1 MEDNLSSES
10 MPRTIS
16 DQMEELLQA
25 KEALTLGER
34 TAATSIGRPSL
45 EQLDDGEASRKEVLI
60 ERKSSL
66 SIGSAEN
73 KSHTP
78 TSASAKKPPLG
89 RKMQKQPSPRVSRH
103 IPKWKSGQFRIEDE
117 LSNMNAFFEE
127 VALSRASSAS
137 TNHGLSFSIAGP
149 VMAPASAT
157 ASAPTPT
164 GDIGLINDLQ
174 EARLHAKIALNINES
189 GFKDV
194 EKGVNAQA
202 RSPSLPL
209 YLKFIDVK
217 YKVILKGTPTS
228 LLRRSWTDP
237 IFFEK
242 DILHGVT
249 GSVVPGEVL
258 AMMGPS
264 GSGKTTLVNL
274 LSGRMQHFSGTITY
288 NDQPYTKALKHRIG
302 FVMQDDVLFPHLTVR
317 ETLTYTALLRLPNTL
332 TKQQKEQR
340 AQEVVCELGL
350 ERCQD
355 TVIRGNFVRGISGG
369 ERKRVCIGCEILT
382 DPSLLFLDEPTS
394 GLDSTTALRIVQM
407 LHDIAE
413 AGRTVV
419 TTIHQPSSRLFYK
432 FDKLILLGE
441 GHSVYF
447 GKASNA
453 MAYFSSIGFSPLI
466 AMNPADLLL
475 DLANGNI
482 QDISIPTELMP
493 KQHAESENTED
504 LNGEIAQMPSTQDV
518 HEYLVEAYEIHVAPE
533 EKDKL
538 TQMNEISE
546 DLKSAVSARREWGAT
561 WWNQFSILFFRGL
574 KERRHEYLSFLRIAQ
589 VLSTA
594 FILGLLWWQSKIDIP
609 TGLQDQTGLVFFIAV
624 FWGFFPVFT
633 AIFTFP
639 QERAMLAK
647 ERAMLAKER
656 AVDMYRLSAYFMA
669 RTVSDVPLDLFLP
682 IIYLLIVYFMA
693 HLRMTA
699 TAFLLTML
707 TTFLSIVAS
716 QGLGLAIGA
725 TFMNLKKATT
735 LASVSMLTF
744 MLAGGFFV
752 QRVTVFIKWIR
763 YLSFN
768 YYTYRILLKIQYDAD
783 QSYNCS
789 SSKGCESIAS
799 SPSLRNIPLDGG
811 AKEAMIMLLMVVA
824 YRLLAYYSLQR
835 MKLRV

>member
-1 MEDNLSSES
+1 MEEKLSSKS
-10 MPRTIS
+10 MVRSIS
-16 DQMEELLQA
+16 DQIEELMQSR
-25 KEALTLGER
+25 EVSSNGER
-34 TAATSIGRPSL
+34 AANSIGRLSL
-45 EQLDDGEASRKEVLI
+45 EHLDDDDGSRKEGLM
-60 ERKSSL
+60 ERKLSL
-66 SIGSAEN
+66 GTVSAEN
-73 KSHTP
+73 KSQSQTP
-78 TSASAKKPPLG
+78 RAKKPPLS
-89 RKMQKQPSPRVSRH
+89 RKMQKQPSPRVSGH
-103 IPKWKSGQFRIEDE
+103 IPKWKSGQFRIDDE
-117 LSNMNAFFEE
+117 LTNMSAFFEE

-137 TNHGLSFSIAGP
+137 TSHGLSFSIAGP
-149 VMAPASAT
+149 VMAPISTSTPT
-157 ASAPTPT
+157 AT

-174 EARLHAKIALNINES
+174 EARLHAKIALNKNDS
-189 GFKDV
+189 GIKDMDI
-194 EKGVNAQA
+194 EKGVNEQA
-202 RSPSLPL
+202 RTSPLPL
-209 YLKFIDVK
+209 FLKFVDVK

-249 GSVVPGEVL
+249 GCVVPGEVL

-264 GSGKTTLVNL
+264 GSGKTTLINL
-274 LSGRMQHFSGTITY
+274 LAGRMQHFSGTITY
-288 NDQPYTKALKHRIG
+288 NGQPYTKALKHRIG

-317 ETLTYTALLRLPNTL
+317 ETLTYTALLRLPSTL
-332 TKQQKEQR
+332 TKHQKEQR
-340 AQEVVCELGL
+340 AQEVVSELGL

-355 TVIRGNFVRGISGG
+355 TIIGGNFVRGISGG
-369 ERKRVCIGCEILT
+369 ERKRVCIGCEILIN
-382 DPSLLFLDEPTS
+382 PSLLFLDEPTS

-453 MAYFSSIGFSPLI
+453 MDYFSTIGFSPLI
-466 AMNPADLLL
+466 AMNPADFLL
-475 DLANGNI
+475 DLANGNTS
-482 QDISIPTELMP
+482 DVSIPTELMQ
-493 KQHAESENTED
+493 KIAKESENIGD
-504 LNGEIAQMPSTQDV
+504 LDGEISIRPSAQDV
-518 HEYLVEAYEIHVAPE
+518 HEYLVEAYENRVAPE
-533 EKDKL
+533 EKIKL
-538 TQMNEISE
+538 IQNEISE

-561 WWNQFSILFFRGL
+561 WWDQFSILFVRGL
-574 KERRHEYLSFLRIAQ
+574 KERRHEYLSCLRIAQ

-594 FILGLLWWQSKIDIP
+594 FILGSLWWQSKIDTP
-609 TGLQDQTGLVFFIAV
+609 KGLQDQTGLVFFIAV

-639 QERAMLAK
+639 QERAMIS
-647 ERAMLAKER
+647 KER

-669 RTVSDVPLDLFLP
+669 RNLSDLPLDLFLP
-682 IIYLLIVYFMA
+682 VIFILIVYFMA

-707 TTFLSIVAS
+707 TIFLSIVAS

-725 TFMNLKKATT
+725 AFMNLKKATT
-735 LASVSMLTF
+735 VASITMLTF

-752 QRVTVFIKWIR
+752 QKVNVFIKWIR

-768 YYTYRILLKIQYDAD
+768 YYTYRILLKIQYDAQQLYD
-783 QSYNCS
+783 CS
-789 SSKGCESIAS
+789 SGCKSIACGCRSIAS
-799 SPSLRNIPLDGG
+799 SPSLRDIPLNGG
-811 AKEAMIMLLMVVA
+811 IKEATIMLLMVIA
-824 YRLLAYYSLQR
+824 YRLLAYFSLQR